1 MTSVTIACHAQGVIE
16 WRLQVCMAIA
26 GIRFASDLH
35 RRLVEVLGEHA
46 PSEAH
51 VSRLV
56 RTPPERL
63 NLRTLAALC
72 QVLDC
77 EPADLLH
84 RLAFAPGTAAGPGR
98 GAR

>member
-1 MTSVTIACHAQGVIE
+1 MIE
-16 WRLQVCMAIA
+16 WRLRVCMANA

-35 RRLVEVLGEHA
+35 RRLVEVLGQA
-46 PSEAH
+46 GPSEAQ

-56 RTPPERL
+56 RSPPERL

-72 QVLDC
+72 EVLDC

-84 RLAFAPGTAAGPGR
+84 RQDSRHHPVTDHR
-98 GAR
+98 QGAR

>member
-1 MTSVTIACHAQGVIE
+1 MVIEACQGRRVIE
-16 WRLQVCMAIA
+16 WRLRVCMAVA

-35 RRLVEVLGEHA
+35 RRLAEVLGDA
-46 PSEAH
+46 GPSEAQ

-56 RTPPERL
+56 RSPPERL

-72 QVLDC
+72 EVLDC

-84 RLAFAPGTAAGPGR
+84 RSAGAHPDPVTDHR
-98 GAR
+98 QVAR

>member
-1 MTSVTIACHAQGVIE
+1 
-16 WRLQVCMAIA
+16 MAIA

-35 RRLVEVLGEHA
+35 RRLVEVLGEHG
-46 PSEAH
+46 PSEAQ

-56 RTPPERL
+56 RSPPERL

-72 QVLDC
+72 EVLDC

-84 RLAFAPGTAAGPGR
+84 RSPSTHPDLVTDHDHR
-98 GAR
+98 QGAQ

>member
-1 MTSVTIACHAQGVIE
+1 MIE
-16 WRLQVCMAIA
+16 WRLRVCMAVA

-35 RRLVEVLGEHA
+35 RRLAEILGDRG
-46 PSEAH
+46 PSEAQ

-56 RTPPERL
+56 RSPPERL

-72 QVLDC
+72 EVLDC

-84 RLAFAPGTAAGPGR
+84 RSDSPHHPVTDR
-98 GAR
+98 HQGAR